1 MRICMRFF
9 CVYERIIVNMKNRTI
24 IGIVCIV
31 LALVVTFAVA
41 PIVNRLSDGRTDIVR
56 LKNDIVQG
64 YMIQESDIEI
74 VTVGSTGLPANII
87 TKKEA
92 VVGKF
97 AACDLKANTDLLQSM
112 ISDKSDSADDVFHTL
127 DGKKQAISITIS
139 SFAGGLSGKLEN
151 GDIVSLVV
159 FENETNEATIPGGLT
174 YVKVIT
180 TTTAE
185 GFDKDELTPNEDGTY
200 ELPTTLTLLVNPTQ
214 AKMLVEYENRG
225 VIHADLVYRGDSK
238 TAQKFLDAQDLYFEL
253 LAEKED
259 EEPSEPDENKPS
271 GGNNIIQD
279 ANDIIWG
286 TNHGGNNPTYNEE
299 GGED

>member
-1 MRICMRFF
+1 
-9 CVYERIIVNMKNRTI
+9 MKNRTI

-31 LALVVTFAVA
+31 LALGVTFAVA
-41 PIVNRLSDGRTDIVR
+41 PLVNKLSDSRADIVR
-56 LKNDIVQG
+56 LKSDIAQG
-64 YMIQESDIEI
+64 HMIQESDIEV
-74 VTVGSTGLPANII
+74 VTVGSTGLPTNII

-97 AACDLKANTDLLQSM
+97 AACDLKANTDLLQTM

-151 GDIVSLVV
+151 GDIVSLVI

-238 TAQKFLDAQDLYFEL
+238 TAQKFLDAQDLYFEM

-259 EEPSEPDENKPS
+259 EETTEPDENKPS

>member
-1 MRICMRFF
+1 
-9 CVYERIIVNMKNRTI
+9 MKNRTI

-41 PIVNRLSDGRTDIVR
+41 PLVNKLSDSRTDIVR
-56 LKNDIVQG
+56 LKSDIVQG
-64 YMIQESDIEI
+64 HMIQESDIEV
-74 VTVGSTGLPANII
+74 VTVGSTGLPTNII

-151 GDIVSLVV
+151 GDIVSLVI

-238 TAQKFLDAQDLYFEL
+238 TAQKFLDAQDLYFEM

-259 EEPSEPDENKPS
+259 EEPTEPDENKPS

>member
-1 MRICMRFF
+1 
-9 CVYERIIVNMKNRTI
+9 MKNRTI

-41 PIVNRLSDGRTDIVR
+41 PLVNKLSDSRTDIVR
-56 LKNDIVQG
+56 LKSDIVQG
-64 YMIQESDIEI
+64 HMIQESDIEI

-127 DGKKQAISITIS
+127 DGTKQAISITIS

-151 GDIVSLVV
+151 GDIVSLVIY
-159 FENETNEATIPGGLT
+159 ENETNKATIPGGLT

-200 ELPTTLTLLVNPTQ
+200 ELPTTVTLLVNPTQ

-238 TAQKFLDAQDLYFEL
+238 TTQKFLDAQDLYFEL
-253 LAEKED
+253 LSEQEKD
-259 EEPSEPDENKPS
+259 ESEEPDETNPS

>member
-1 MRICMRFF
+1 
-9 CVYERIIVNMKNRTI
+9 MKNRTI

-41 PIVNRLSDGRTDIVR
+41 PLVNKLSDSRTDIVR

-64 YMIQESDIEI
+64 HMIQESDIEI
-74 VTVGSTGLPANII
+74 VTVGSTGLPTNII

-97 AACDLKANTDLLQSM
+97 AACDLKANTELLQSM

-151 GDIVSLVV
+151 GDIVSLVI

-238 TAQKFLDAQDLYFEL
+238 TAQKFLDAQDLYFEM

-259 EEPSEPDENKPS
+259 EEPTEPDENKPS

>member
-1 MRICMRFF
+1 
-9 CVYERIIVNMKNRTI
+9 MKNRTI
-24 IGIVCIV
+24 IGIDCIV

-41 PIVNRLSDGRTDIVR
+41 PLVNKLSDSRTDIVR
-56 LKNDIVQG
+56 LKSDIAQG
-64 YMIQESDIEI
+64 HMIQESDIEV
-74 VTVGSTGLPANII
+74 VTVGSTGLPTNII

-127 DGKKQAISITIS
+127 DGKKQAISISIS

-238 TAQKFLDAQDLYFEL
+238 TAQKFLDAQDLYFEML
-253 LAEKED
+253 VEKED
-259 EEPSEPDENKPS
+259 EETTEPDENKLS

>member
-1 MRICMRFF
+1 
-9 CVYERIIVNMKNRTI
+9 MKNRTI

-41 PIVNRLSDGRTDIVR
+41 PLVNKLSDSRTDIVR

-64 YMIQESDIEI
+64 HMIQESDIEV
-74 VTVGSTGLPANII
+74 VTVGSTGLPTNII

-151 GDIVSLVV
+151 GDIVSLVI

-200 ELPTTLTLLVNPTQ
+200 ELPTTLTLIVNPTQ

-259 EEPSEPDENKPS
+259 EETAEPDENKPS

>member
-1 MRICMRFF
+1 
-9 CVYERIIVNMKNRTI
+9 MKNRTI

-41 PIVNRLSDGRTDIVR
+41 PLVNKLSDSRTDIVR

-64 YMIQESDIEI
+64 HMIQESDIEV
-74 VTVGSTGLPANII
+74 VTVGSTGLPTNII

-97 AACDLKANTDLLQSM
+97 AACDLKANTDLLRSM

-151 GDIVSLVV
+151 GDIVSLVI

-259 EEPSEPDENKPS
+259 EEPTEPNENNPS

>member
-1 MRICMRFF
+1 
-9 CVYERIIVNMKNRTI
+9 MKNRTI

-41 PIVNRLSDGRTDIVR
+41 PLVNKLTDSRTDIVR
-56 LKNDIVQG
+56 LKSDIVQG
-64 YMIQESDIEI
+64 HMIQESDIEV
-74 VTVGSTGLPANII
+74 VTVGSTGLPTNII

-259 EEPSEPDENKPS
+259 EETTEPDENKSS

-279 ANDIIWG
+279 ANDIVWG

>member
-1 MRICMRFF
+1 
-9 CVYERIIVNMKNRTI
+9 MKNRTI
-24 IGIVCIV
+24 IGIVCIM
-31 LALVVTFAVA
+31 LALIVTFAVA
-41 PIVNRLSDGRTDIVR
+41 PLVNKLSDSRTDIVR

-64 YMIQESDIEI
+64 HMIQESDIEV
-74 VTVGSTGLPANII
+74 VTVGSTGLPTNII

-151 GDIVSLVV
+151 GDIVSLVI

-238 TAQKFLDAQDLYFEL
+238 TAQKFLDAQDLYFEM

-259 EEPSEPDENKPS
+259 EETSEPDENKPS

>member
-1 MRICMRFF
+1 
-9 CVYERIIVNMKNRTI
+9 MKNRTI

-41 PIVNRLSDGRTDIVR
+41 PLVNKLSDSRTDIVR
-56 LKNDIVQG
+56 LKSDIVQG
-64 YMIQESDIEI
+64 HMIQESDIEV
-74 VTVGSTGLPANII
+74 VTVGSTGLPTNII

-92 VVGKF
+92 VVDKF

-127 DGKKQAISITIS
+127 DGTKQAISITIS

-151 GDIVSLVV
+151 GDIVSLVI
-159 FENETNEATIPGGLT
+159 FENETNKATIPGGLT

-259 EEPSEPDENKPS
+259 EETSEPDENKPS

>member
-1 MRICMRFF
+1 
-9 CVYERIIVNMKNRTI
+9 MKNRTI

-41 PIVNRLSDGRTDIVR
+41 PLVNKLSDSRTDIVR
-56 LKNDIVQG
+56 LKSDIVQG
-64 YMIQESDIEI
+64 HMIRESDIEI

-97 AACDLKANTDLLQSM
+97 AACDLKANTDLLRSM

-151 GDIVSLVV
+151 GDIVSLVI
-159 FENETNEATIPGGLT
+159 FENETNKATIPGGLT

-238 TAQKFLDAQDLYFEL
+238 TAQKFLDAQDLYFEM

-259 EEPSEPDENKPS
+259 EETTEPDENKPS

>member
-1 MRICMRFF
+1 
-9 CVYERIIVNMKNRTI
+9 MKNRTI

-41 PIVNRLSDGRTDIVR
+41 PLVNKLSDSRTDIVR
-56 LKNDIVQG
+56 LKSDIVQG
-64 YMIQESDIEI
+64 HMIQESDIEI

-127 DGKKQAISITIS
+127 DGTKQAISITIS

-151 GDIVSLVV
+151 GDIVSLVI
-159 FENETNEATIPGGLT
+159 FENETNKATIPGGLT

-253 LAEKED
+253 LSEQEKD
-259 EEPSEPDENKPS
+259 ESKEPDETNPS

>member
-1 MRICMRFF
+1 
-9 CVYERIIVNMKNRTI
+9 MKNRTI

-41 PIVNRLSDGRTDIVR
+41 PLVNKLSDSRTDIVR

-64 YMIQESDIEI
+64 HMIQESDIEV
-74 VTVGSTGLPANII
+74 VTVGSTGLPTNII

-159 FENETNEATIPGGLT
+159 FENETNKATIPGGLT

-238 TAQKFLDAQDLYFEL
+238 TAQKFLDAQDLYFEM

-259 EEPSEPDENKPS
+259 EETTESDENKPS

-286 TNHGGNNPTYNEE
+286 TNHGGNNPTYSEE

>member
-1 MRICMRFF
+1 
-9 CVYERIIVNMKNRTI
+9 MKNRTI

-41 PIVNRLSDGRTDIVR
+41 PLVNKLSDSRTDIVR

-64 YMIQESDIEI
+64 HMIQESDIEV
-74 VTVGSTGLPANII
+74 VTVGSTGLPTNII
-87 TKKEA
+87 TKKDA

-112 ISDKSDSADDVFHTL
+112 ISGKSDSADDVFHTL
-127 DGKKQAISITIS
+127 DGTKQAISITIS

-159 FENETNEATIPGGLT
+159 FENETKKATIPGGLT

-238 TAQKFLDAQDLYFEL
+238 TAQKFLDAQDLYFEML
-253 LAEKED
+253 SEQEKYE
-259 EEPSEPDENKPS
+259 STEPDENKPS

>member
-1 MRICMRFF
+1 
-9 CVYERIIVNMKNRTI
+9 MKNRTI

-41 PIVNRLSDGRTDIVR
+41 PLVNKLSDSRTDIVR

-64 YMIQESDIEI
+64 HMIQESDIEV
-74 VTVGSTGLPANII
+74 VTVGSTGLPTNII

-151 GDIVSLVV
+151 GDIVSLVI

-253 LAEKED
+253 LSEQEKD
-259 EEPSEPDENKPS
+259 ESEEPDETNPS
-271 GGNNIIQD
+271 GGNNIIQY

>member
-1 MRICMRFF
+1 
-9 CVYERIIVNMKNRTI
+9 MKNRTI

-41 PIVNRLSDGRTDIVR
+41 PLVNKLSDSRTDIVR

-64 YMIQESDIEI
+64 HMIQESDIEV
-74 VTVGSTGLPANII
+74 VTVGSTGLPTNII

-127 DGKKQAISITIS
+127 DGTKQAISITIS

-238 TAQKFLDAQDLYFEL
+238 TAQKFLDAQDLYFEM

-259 EEPSEPDENKPS
+259 EETTEPDENNPS

>member
-1 MRICMRFF
+1 
-9 CVYERIIVNMKNRTI
+9 MKNRTI

-41 PIVNRLSDGRTDIVR
+41 PLVNKLSDSRTDIVR
-56 LKNDIVQG
+56 LKTDIAQG
-64 YMIQESDIEI
+64 HMIQESDIEI
-74 VTVGSTGLPANII
+74 VTVGSTGLPANVI
-87 TKKEA
+87 TKKES

-97 AACDLKANTDLLQSM
+97 AACDLKTNTDLLQSM

-127 DGKKQAISITIS
+127 DGTKQAISITIS

-159 FENETNEATIPGGLT
+159 FENETNEAIIPGGLT

-200 ELPTTLTLLVNPTQ
+200 ELPTTLTLLVNSTQ

-238 TAQKFLDAQDLYFEL
+238 TAQKFLDAQDLYFEML
-253 LAEKED
+253 SEQED
-259 EEPSEPDENKPS
+259 ENSIEPDDNKPS

-286 TNHGGNNPTYNEE
+286 TNHGGNNPTYNKE
-299 GGED
+299 GGEG

>member
-1 MRICMRFF
+1 
-9 CVYERIIVNMKNRTI
+9 MKNRTI

-41 PIVNRLSDGRTDIVR
+41 PLVNKLSDSRTDIVR

-64 YMIQESDIEI
+64 HMIQESDIEV
-74 VTVGSTGLPANII
+74 VTVGSTGLPTNII

-127 DGKKQAISITIS
+127 DGTKQAISITIS

-151 GDIVSLVV
+151 GDIVSLVI

-259 EEPSEPDENKPS
+259 EETTEPDENKPS

>member
-1 MRICMRFF
+1 
-9 CVYERIIVNMKNRTI
+9 MKNRTI

-41 PIVNRLSDGRTDIVR
+41 PLVNKLSDSRTDIVR

-64 YMIQESDIEI
+64 HMIQESDIEV
-74 VTVGSTGLPANII
+74 VTVGSTGLPTNII

-127 DGKKQAISITIS
+127 DGTKQAISITIS

-151 GDIVSLVV
+151 GDIVSLVI

-185 GFDKDELTPNEDGTY
+185 GFDKDELIPNEDGTY

-238 TAQKFLDAQDLYFEL
+238 TAQKFLDAQDLYFEM

-259 EEPSEPDENKPS
+259 EEPTEPDENKPS

>member
-1 MRICMRFF
+1 
-9 CVYERIIVNMKNRTI
+9 MKNRTI

-41 PIVNRLSDGRTDIVR
+41 PLVNKLSDSRTDIVR
-56 LKNDIVQG
+56 LKSDIVQG
-64 YMIQESDIEI
+64 HMIQESDIEI

-112 ISDKSDSADDVFHTL
+112 ISGKSDSADDVFHTL
-127 DGKKQAISITIS
+127 DGTKQAISITIS

-238 TAQKFLDAQDLYFEL
+238 TAQKFLDAQDLYFEML
-253 LAEKED
+253 SEQEKD
-259 EEPSEPDENKPS
+259 ESAEPDETNPS

>member
-1 MRICMRFF
+1 
-9 CVYERIIVNMKNRTI
+9 MKNRTI

-41 PIVNRLSDGRTDIVR
+41 PLVNKLSDSRTDIVR

-64 YMIQESDIEI
+64 HMIQESDIEV
-74 VTVGSTGLPANII
+74 VTVGSTGLPTNII

-151 GDIVSLVV
+151 GDIVSLVI

-238 TAQKFLDAQDLYFEL
+238 TAQKFLDAQDLYFEM

-259 EEPSEPDENKPS
+259 EETAEPDETNPS

>member
-1 MRICMRFF
+1 
-9 CVYERIIVNMKNRTI
+9 MKNRTI

-41 PIVNRLSDGRTDIVR
+41 PLVNKLSDSRTDIVR
-56 LKNDIVQG
+56 LKSDIVQG
-64 YMIQESDIEI
+64 HMIQESDIEI

-127 DGKKQAISITIS
+127 DGTKQAISITIS

-238 TAQKFLDAQDLYFEL
+238 TAQKFLDAQDLYFEML
-253 LAEKED
+253 SELEG
-259 EEPSEPDENKPS
+259 EETSESDENKPS

>member
-1 MRICMRFF
+1 
-9 CVYERIIVNMKNRTI
+9 MKNRTI

-41 PIVNRLSDGRTDIVR
+41 PLVNKLSDSRTDIVR

-64 YMIQESDIEI
+64 HMIQESDIEV
-74 VTVGSTGLPANII
+74 VTVGSTGLPTNII

-151 GDIVSLVV
+151 GDIVSLVI
-159 FENETNEATIPGGLT
+159 FENETNEASIPGGLT

-238 TAQKFLDAQDLYFEL
+238 TAQKFLDAQDLYFEM

-259 EEPSEPDENKPS
+259 EEPTEPDENNPS

>member
-1 MRICMRFF
+1 
-9 CVYERIIVNMKNRTI
+9 MKNRTI
-24 IGIVCIV
+24 IGIDCIV

-41 PIVNRLSDGRTDIVR
+41 PLVNKLSDSRTDIVR

-64 YMIQESDIEI
+64 HMIQESDIEV
-74 VTVGSTGLPANII
+74 VTVGSTGLPTNII

-97 AACDLKANTDLLQSM
+97 AACDLKANTDLLRSM

-151 GDIVSLVV
+151 GDIVSLVI

-259 EEPSEPDENKPS
+259 EEPTEPNENNPS

>member
-1 MRICMRFF
+1 
-9 CVYERIIVNMKNRTI
+9 MKNRTI

-41 PIVNRLSDGRTDIVR
+41 PLVNKLSDSRTDIVR
-56 LKNDIVQG
+56 LKSDIVQG
-64 YMIQESDIEI
+64 HMIQESDIEI

-127 DGKKQAISITIS
+127 DGTKQAISITIS

-151 GDIVSLVV
+151 GDIVSLVI
-159 FENETNEATIPGGLT
+159 FENETNKATIPGGLT

-238 TAQKFLDAQDLYFEL
+238 TAQKFLDAQDLYFEML
-253 LAEKED
+253 SEKED
-259 EEPSEPDENKPS
+259 EETTEPDENKPS

>member
-1 MRICMRFF
+1 
-9 CVYERIIVNMKNRTI
+9 MKNRTI

-41 PIVNRLSDGRTDIVR
+41 PLVNKLSDSRTDIVR

-64 YMIQESDIEI
+64 HMIQESDIEV
-74 VTVGSTGLPANII
+74 VTVGSTGLPTNII
-87 TKKEA
+87 TKKDA

-127 DGKKQAISITIS
+127 DGTKQAISITIS

-151 GDIVSLVV
+151 GDIVSLVI

-238 TAQKFLDAQDLYFEL
+238 TAQKFLDAQDLYFEM

-259 EEPSEPDENKPS
+259 EEPTEPDENNPS

>member
-1 MRICMRFF
+1 
-9 CVYERIIVNMKNRTI
+9 MKNRTI

-41 PIVNRLSDGRTDIVR
+41 PLVNKLSDSRTDIVR

-64 YMIQESDIEI
+64 HMIQESDIEV
-74 VTVGSTGLPANII
+74 VTVGSTGLPTNII

-127 DGKKQAISITIS
+127 DGTKQAISITIS

-151 GDIVSLVV
+151 GDIVSLVI
-159 FENETNEATIPGGLT
+159 FENETNKATIPGGLT

-238 TAQKFLDAQDLYFEL
+238 TAQKFLDAQDLYFEM

-259 EEPSEPDENKPS
+259 EETAEPDENNPS

>member
-1 MRICMRFF
+1 
-9 CVYERIIVNMKNRTI
+9 MKNRTI

-41 PIVNRLSDGRTDIVR
+41 PLVNKLSDSRTDIVR

-64 YMIQESDIEI
+64 HMIQESDIEV
-74 VTVGSTGLPANII
+74 VTVGSTGLPTNII
-87 TKKEA
+87 TKKDA

-151 GDIVSLVV
+151 GDIVSLVI

-238 TAQKFLDAQDLYFEL
+238 TAQKFLDAQDLYFEM

-259 EEPSEPDENKPS
+259 EEPTEPDENKPS

>member
-1 MRICMRFF
+1 
-9 CVYERIIVNMKNRTI
+9 MKNRTI

-41 PIVNRLSDGRTDIVR
+41 PLVNKLSDSRTDIVR

-64 YMIQESDIEI
+64 HMIQESDIEV
-74 VTVGSTGLPANII
+74 VTVGSTGLPTNII
-87 TKKEA
+87 TKKDS

-112 ISDKSDSADDVFHTL
+112 ISGKSDSADDVFHTL
-127 DGKKQAISITIS
+127 DGTKQAISITIS

-159 FENETNEATIPGGLT
+159 FENETKKATIPGGLT

-238 TAQKFLDAQDLYFEL
+238 TAQKFLDAQDLYFEML
-253 LAEKED
+253 SEQEKD
-259 EEPSEPDENKPS
+259 ESTEPDENKPS

>member
-1 MRICMRFF
+1 
-9 CVYERIIVNMKNRTI
+9 MKNRTI

-41 PIVNRLSDGRTDIVR
+41 PLVNKLSDSRTDIVR

-64 YMIQESDIEI
+64 HMIQESDIEV
-74 VTVGSTGLPANII
+74 VTVGSTGLPTNII

-151 GDIVSLVV
+151 GDIVSLVI

-214 AKMLVEYENRG
+214 AKMLVEYENCG

-238 TAQKFLDAQDLYFEL
+238 TAQKFLDAQDLYFEM

-259 EEPSEPDENKPS
+259 EETTEPDENNPS